1 MKNNN
6 SMTKTTLLLTFLL
19 FGLFACKQ
27 KEEKPDEVDKSAYL
41 ADKNPVEV
49 MVLQP
54 TTFTRQLVSNG
65 KLAALRK
72 SELKFRVGE
81 EIAGIEV
88 TNGQYANC
96 GFLFQ

>member
-1 MKNNN
+1 
-6 SMTKTTLLLTFLL
+6 
-19 FGLFACKQ
+19 
-27 KEEKPDEVDKSAYL
+27 
-41 ADKNPVEV
+41 